1 MPHLLPR
8 AKALYNHRSHAAA
21 GSLVDDYL
29 RALLPHVE
37 VRDTPDRR
45 LGVDDIIPFAG
56 GTNRGA
62 YFNFMH
68 WDSDWTMARRRG
80 PRTTVATIRL
90 ACCSRL
96 ELAAALRMLRQ
107 QPPELGKQVDCCSRA
122 CAPTPAAQFPDA
134 AGFQMWCLTTAPQPQ
149 ARGEGNMFFL
159 RSPEVHASE
168 QPTAWQFPGEGAG
181 GYRKTLN
188 NGVWHQLQVL
198 KAYATLADAR
208 LRWDYLALRE
218 GECAVFSKRTTHMTN
233 IQVGEV
239 VWRPV
244 RRGPPKVLAS
254 LDHCVPLQAA
264 PISWH
269 RSRNVPLLIS
279 PP

>member
-1 MPHLLPR
+1 
-8 AKALYNHRSHAAA
+8 
-21 GSLVDDYL
+21 
-29 RALLPHVE
+29 
-37 VRDTPDRR
+37 
-45 LGVDDIIPFAG
+45 
-56 GTNRGA
+56 
-62 YFNFMH
+62 
-68 WDSDWTMARRRG
+68 
-80 PRTTVATIRL
+80 
-90 ACCSRL
+90 
-96 ELAAALRMLRQ
+96 
-107 QPPELGKQVDCCSRA
+107 
-122 CAPTPAAQFPDA
+122 
-134 AGFQMWCLTTAPQPQ
+134 MWCLTTAPQPQ

-168 QPTAWQFPGEGAG
+168 QPSSWQFPGEGAG

-244 RRGPPKVLAS
+244 RRGLPKVLAS

-269 RSRNVPLLIS
+269 RPRNVPLLIS

>member
-1 MPHLLPR
+1 
-8 AKALYNHRSHAAA
+8 
-21 GSLVDDYL
+21 
-29 RALLPHVE
+29 
-37 VRDTPDRR
+37 
-45 LGVDDIIPFAG
+45 
-56 GTNRGA
+56 
-62 YFNFMH
+62 
-68 WDSDWTMARRRG
+68 
-80 PRTTVATIRL
+80 
-90 ACCSRL
+90 
-96 ELAAALRMLRQ
+96 MLRQ

-208 LRWDYLALRE
+208 LHWDYLALRE
-218 GECAVFSKRTTHMTN
+218 GECAVFSKRTTHMLN
-233 IQVGEV
+233 I
-239 VWRPV
+239 
-244 RRGPPKVLAS
+244 
-254 LDHCVPLQAA
+254 
-264 PISWH
+264 
-269 RSRNVPLLIS
+269 
-279 PP
+279 